1 MSEPAPQGQ
10 PLHDDVIA
18 LGFLLGTWAGEGQG
32 KFATIKPFYYREEVS
47 FGHTGKAFLTYSQR
61 SWSTSDGRPLHA
73 ETGYWRAGAEG
84 TVELV
89 LAHPTGIA
97 EVEEGTIDG
106 GRLELSSR
114 SIGLSSSAKPVTAIS
129 RSLWVDGDILRYK
142 LAMAAFDQP
151 VQQHLNA
158 ELHRIS

>member
-1 MSEPAPQGQ
+1 MSDSSQQGQ
-10 PLHDDVIA
+10 PLHDDVSA
-18 LGFLLGTWAGEGQG
+18 LGLLLGTWAGEGEG
-32 KFATIKPFYYREEVS
+32 KYATIKPFYYREEVS

-61 SWSTSDGRPLHA
+61 SWSTADGRPLHA
-73 ETGYWRAGAEG
+73 ETGYWRVGAAG

-106 GRLELSSR
+106 GRFELSTR

-158 ELHRIS
+158 ELRRTS